1 VKKPIAF
8 GVRGLLVVVFS
19 LVLVG
24 CGSNTETLVLTQD
37 SAQPPVLTPLDLNP
51 AGSNG
56 DTTVFEVPV
65 QIDGEPAGSV
75 VGSMMKVSGL
85 GEGARMDREER
96 MYSAVFVLPNGQISV
111 LGVSYYTE
119 SATLLPVGEPV
130 TRAIVGGTGD
140 YFGIKGEVA
149 TVHNSD
155 DTYTHTMS
163 FIR

>member
-1 VKKPIAF
+1 MKKPIALGISGF
-8 GVRGLLVVVFS
+8 LVVALS
-19 LVLVG
+19 LVLSG
-24 CGSNTETLVLTQD
+24 CGSKMETLVLTQD

-65 QIDGEPAGSV
+65 QIDGAPAGSV
-75 VGSMMKVSGL
+75 VGSMIKVSGL

-96 MYSAVFVLPNGQISV
+96 MYTAVFVLPNGQISV

-119 SATLLPVGEPV
+119 SAALLPAGEPV

-140 YFGIKGEVA
+140 YLGISGEVA
-149 TVHNSD
+149 TVRNSD
-155 DTYTHTMS
+155 DTYTHTMT

>member
-24 CGSNTETLVLTQD
+24 CGNNTETLVLTQD